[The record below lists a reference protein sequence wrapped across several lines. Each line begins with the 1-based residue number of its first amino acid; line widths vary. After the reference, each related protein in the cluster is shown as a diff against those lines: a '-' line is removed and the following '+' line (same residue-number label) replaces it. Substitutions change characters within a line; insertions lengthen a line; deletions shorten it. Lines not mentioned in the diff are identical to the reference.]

1 MGERGRRPESGD
13 RVTEAAK
20 VTALQFGAG
29 QAEDLLRGALAQC
42 AEMRSR
48 GVEPYLIVLLGEDDH
63 LPQLGR
69 TPMLSSEILACAM
82 RVHVEAEDHIREIYS
97 E

>member
-1 MGERGRRPESGD
+1 MTETVSAMRFGCERPED
-13 RVTEAAK
+13 I
-20 VTALQFGAG
+20 
-29 QAEDLLRGALAQC
+29 LRDALAQC

-63 LPQLGR
+63 LPKLGR
-69 TPMLSSEILACAM
+69 TPMFSSELLACAM

>member
-1 MGERGRRPESGD
+1 M
-13 RVTEAAK
+13 TEAAK
-20 VTALQFGAG
+20 VSALRFGSDK
-29 QAEDLLRGALAQC
+29 AEDMLRDALSQC

-69 TPMLSSEILACAM
+69 TPILSSELLACAM